1 VGLEEKVGKRPVTDP
16 PIETALCRDCLWIG
30 ASPALGAVRRCP
42 ACASPRL
49 VIHAELERLTIAHLD
64 CDAFYA
70 SVEKRD
76 RPDLADRPVIVGG
89 GNRGVV
95 TTACY
100 IARTFGVRSA
110 MPMFKA
116 LKACPDAVV
125 IRPDFAKYKAESRRI
140 MSMLAALTPLIQP
153 LSLDEAWLDMSG
165 TQRLNGGSP
174 ALVLARA
181 QGEIERETG
190 LGVSIGLSCN
200 KFLAKIAS
208 DLDKP
213 RGFAVIGA
221 AEAKT
226 FLAPRPVGLLPG
238 VGPAMVRRLE
248 ASGYRR
254 IGDLAQADAKAVIR
268 AVGVQ
273 GLSLAALAR
282 GEDSR
287 PVDPDRARKSISA
300 ETTFDHDLQTLDAL
314 EDRLWPCCEK
324 VAARARAE
332 GVAARG
338 VVLKLKTGDF
348 RQITRRR
355 TLEAPIQT
363 AKTLFAVTRELLA
376 AETGATAFRLIG
388 VGLAELVETPDGA
401 QAQDLFGDG
410 DETRALATERT
421 LDALRARFGPEA
433 VVSGRNLKR
442 DRRPSGAD

>member
-1 VGLEEKVGKRPVTDP
+1 MAMGLPAMQESDDP
-16 PIETALCRDCLWIG
+16 PALTALCRDCLWTGLAPQPG
-30 ASPALGAVRRCP
+30 AIRRCP
-42 ACASPRL
+42 ICTSPRL
-49 VIHAELERLTIAHLD
+49 VAHAELDTLTIAHLD

-76 RPDLADRPVIVGG
+76 RPELRDTPVIVGG
-89 GNRGVV
+89 GRRGVV

-116 LKACPDAVV
+116 LKACPHAVV

-140 MSMLAALTPLIQP
+140 MAKLAALTPLIQP
-153 LSLDEAWLDMSG
+153 LSLDEAWLDLSG
-165 TQRLNGGSP
+165 TERLNGGSP

-213 RGFAVIGA
+213 RGFAVIGGG
-221 AEAKT
+221 EAKA

-238 VGPAMVRRLE
+238 VGPAMVKRLE
-248 ASGYRR
+248 AAGYRR
-254 IGDLAQADAKAVIR
+254 IGDLARADLKTL
-268 AVGVQ
+268 VQ
-273 GLSLAALAR
+273 TFGSHGLSLAALAR
-282 GEDSR
+282 GEDDR
-287 PVDPDRARKSISA
+287 PVDPDRERKSVSA
-300 ETTFDHDLQTLDAL
+300 ETTFDDDLGTLEAL

-332 GVAARG
+332 GVAGRA
-338 VVLKLKTGDF
+338 VVLKLKTADF
-348 RQITRRR
+348 RSITRRR
-355 TLEAPIQT
+355 TLAAPTQT

-376 AETGATAFRLIG
+376 AETGALTFRLIG
-388 VGLAELVETPDGA
+388 VGLAEIVEAVDGA
-401 QAQDLFGDG
+401 PSDDLFGDG
-410 DETRALATERT
+410 GEGRALATERT
-421 LDALRARFGPEA
+421 LDALRARFGAGA
-433 VVSGRNLKR
+433 VLSGRNLKR
-442 DRRPSGAD
+442 